1 MGVDLFTKKFGE
13 GDHIFQKGKEK
24 KISGRNVRFKSK

>member
-1 MGVDLFTKKFGE
+1 MGVDIFTKKFGE

-24 KISGRNVRFKSK
+24 KCQVQVKIKK